1 MDYIQNMIL
10 VTGASGKTGKAITKA
25 LSKVD
30 SICAF
35 VHREEQVAVLKS
47 LGAVKVI
54 VGDLRHQVDI
64 RSAMRG
70 ARAVYHICPNMS
82 PSETVIGKS
91 VIDEAKKASVEH
103 FVYHSVLRP
112 QIEAMNHHWQ
122 KMRVEE
128 SLFESGLPF
137 TILQP
142 APAAETFSQVLRRD
156 VKAEIM
162 TIEDW
167 KLGIAGLSDYALENL
182 VKMFE
187 YYDRRGLMGNPNVLT
202 WILRREPNSLE
213 SFAERVMKEHYAEN

>member
-91 VIDEAKKASVEH
+91 VIDEAKKASVQH
-103 FVYHSVLRP
+103 CVYPSVLRP
-112 QIEAMNHHWQ
+112 QSEAMNHLWQ
-122 KMRVEE
+122 TMRAEE
-128 SLFESGLPF
+128 
-137 TILQP
+137 
-142 APAAETFSQVLRRD
+142 
-156 VKAEIM
+156 
-162 TIEDW
+162 
-167 KLGIAGLSDYALENL
+167 
-182 VKMFE
+182 
-187 YYDRRGLMGNPNVLT
+187 
-202 WILRREPNSLE
+202 
-213 SFAERVMKEHYAEN
+213 